1 MFFWQAGLFFLLF
14 EAFTLFA
21 VIGEIG
27 FFKTFFLWL
36 LTVFA
41 GSMIIQR
48 QGIATLMKVQGVIN
62 RGAVPVDDLFD
73 GICLVIAGLLL
84 MMPGFLGDIIAT
96 ILLIPKLRSLIRAR
110 NFARTGERTDIFRT
124 EEDGVIDGTYVR
136 VEENVEAIVQK
147 TESERKDA
155 L

>member
-1 MFFWQAGLFFLLF
+1 MFFWQAGLFFLLL
-14 EAFTLFA
+14 ETFTLFA

-48 QGIATLMKVQGVIN
+48 QGMATLMRVQGLVN

-73 GICLVIAGLLL
+73 GICLVIAGLLF
-84 MMPGFLGDIIAT
+84 MMPGFLGDLIAVM
-96 ILLIPKLRSLIRAR
+96 LLIQPIRRLIRDK
-110 NFARTGERTDIFRT
+110 NFVRTAGRTDIFRT
-124 EEDGVIDGTYVR
+124 QDDGVIDGSYVR
-136 VEENVEAIVQK
+136 VEETVEIIEQK
-147 TESERKDA
+147 PESDQKDA
-155 L
+155 V

>member
-1 MFFWQAGLFFLLF
+1 MFFWQAGLFFLLL
-14 EAFTLFA
+14 EAFTLFG

-48 QGIATLMKVQGVIN
+48 QGMAALMRVQGLVN

-84 MMPGFLGDIIAT
+84 MMPGFLGDLIAVL
-96 ILLIPKLRSLIRAR
+96 LLIQPVRRLIRDK
-110 NFARTGERTDIFRT
+110 NFIRTGARTDIFRT
-124 EEDGVIDGTYVR
+124 EDDSVIDGSYVR
-136 VEENVEAIVQK
+136 VEETVDVIEQK
-147 TESERKDA
+147 SSSDSKNA
-155 L
+155 S